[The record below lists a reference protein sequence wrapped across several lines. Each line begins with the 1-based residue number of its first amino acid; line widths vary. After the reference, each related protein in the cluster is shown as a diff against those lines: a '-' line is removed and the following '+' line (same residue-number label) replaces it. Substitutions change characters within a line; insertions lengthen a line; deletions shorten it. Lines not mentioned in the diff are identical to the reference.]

1 MSCRKFQFSTRRFQF
16 DFSPLRY
23 FHITDTNYK
32 LSLSTVLYNH
42 YGSRLNVG
50 LLKNSFL
57 SLVFYCIHLQR
68 VKFAESNHQKSD
80 QTRGNLCIPE
90 VKTSFFWSYFAFRAL
105 FSEKFWLSTA
115 VQFFG
120 LKNMVSLLPN

>member
-1 MSCRKFQFSTRRFQF
+1 MKLLMSCRKFQFSTRKFQF

-32 LSLSTVLYNH
+32 ISLSTVPYNH

-50 LLKNSFL
+50 LLRNSFL

-68 VKFAESNHQKSD
+68 VKFAESNHKKSD
-80 QTRGNLCIPE
+80 QTRGNLGILE
-90 VKTSFFWSYFAFRAL
+90 VKTSFFLVLTSHSAHCFQKNSGCQRL
-105 FSEKFWLSTA
+105 SSFS
-115 VQFFG
+115 V
-120 LKNMVSLLPN
+120 